1 MGKGKKETASQAAA
15 VADHN
20 DAREE
25 QDHEQKD
32 EAEVEE
38 TAEKFER
45 WSSHFANHVEVEVNG
60 HLIRLRQDPSEEML
74 EETGSTVWDIGRVL
88 ALVLHRDR
96 ELSRRIK
103 GKRIVELGSGLS
115 VCLFSFCLSVFFL
128 EICSS
133 VFPQD
138 VDCWGLCWP

>member
-1 MGKGKKETASQAAA
+1 MGKGKRETTAAAAAAA
-15 VADHN
+15 VADRGS
-20 DAREE
+20 DDEIE
-25 QDHEQKD
+25 KD
-32 EAEVEE
+32 KEDEDEGVEE

-45 WSSHFANHVEVEVNG
+45 WSSHFAHHVEVEVNG

-103 GKRIVELGSGLS
+103 GKRIVELGSGQVFS
-115 VCLFSFCLSVFFL
+115 CLLAATAGPF
-128 EICSS
+128 
-133 VFPQD
+133 
-138 VDCWGLCWP
+138 